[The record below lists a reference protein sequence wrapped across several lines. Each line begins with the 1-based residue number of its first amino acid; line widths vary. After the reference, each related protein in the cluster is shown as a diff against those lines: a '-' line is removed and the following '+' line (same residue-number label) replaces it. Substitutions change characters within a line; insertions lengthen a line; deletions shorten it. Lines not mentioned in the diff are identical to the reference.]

1 MVILLISILLR
12 RSRAVSSGLGG
23 PEDSGFGEVGASS
36 VTALSDGVFRLY
48 VKLIGVAVSGL
59 LHPASTP
66 IVDKRATRLVGKR
79 FFEWGV
85 GSVCFTL

>member
-1 MVILLISILLR
+1 MVILLASMLLR

-23 PEDSGFGEVGASS
+23 LEDSGLGEVGASP
-36 VTALSDGVFRLY
+36 VAALSDGMFRLY

-66 IVDKRATRLVGKR
+66 IADKRATQPSR
-79 FFEWGV
+79 
-85 GSVCFTL
+85 